1 MRLIGAPLARGLA
14 LAALIALAVPGDAAA
29 QEVAVGPHA
38 GSLVVVGGAL
48 SDPEIVRI
56 FIELAGGPDA
66 PIVVVP
72 TAGGRDD
79 AAYGPE
85 CRCLELLARN
95 GARNLTVLHSYD
107 RKEADSEDFVAP
119 LLRARGVWFPGGR
132 QWRLV
137 DAYAG
142 TRTEA
147 ALQAVL
153 DRGGVIGGSSAG
165 ATIQGSFLA
174 RGDTRT
180 NTVMMGDHQVG
191 FGYLRD
197 TAIDQHLLARNRQFD
212 MLEILDA
219 HPHLLGIG
227 LDENTAIVVRGDT
240 ARVVGES
247 YVAIY
252 DRGTRLPDGA
262 AFYLL
267 RDGDLF
273 DLRTRTPT
281 RPGANAFDFLKPRPE
296 RGGSIPPS
304 TGGHP

>member
-1 MRLIGAPLARGLA
+1 MHRVVLAGLTCLV
-14 LAALIALAVPGDAAA
+14 LASPVTLFA
-29 QEVAVGPHA
+29 QEVAVGPPS

-48 SDPEIVRI
+48 SDPEIVST
-56 FIELAGGPDA
+56 FIDLAGGPDA

-79 AAYGPE
+79 EAYGSE
-85 CRCLELLARN
+85 CRCLELLARQ
-95 GARNLTVLHSYD
+95 GATNLTVLHTY
-107 RKEADSEDFVAP
+107 EPAVADSEAFVEP
-119 LLRARGVWFPGGR
+119 LRDARGVWFPGGR

-147 ALQAVL
+147 AFREVL
-153 DRGGVIGGSSAG
+153 ERGGVIGGSSAG

-174 RGDTRT
+174 RGDSRT

-212 MLEILDA
+212 LPEILGA

-227 LDENTAIVVRGDT
+227 LDENTALVVQGDT
-240 ARVVGES
+240 ARVMGES

-252 DRGTRLPDGA
+252 DRGVRIPGGGE
-262 AFYLL
+262 FYLL
-267 RDGDLF
+267 RAGDRF
-273 DLRTRTPT
+273 DLRSRTPS
-281 RPGANAFDFLKPRPE
+281 RPGGNAFEFIEPVGDP
-296 RGGSIPPS
+296 GGAPLP
-304 TGGHP
+304 HPGRHP